1 MNKIEIII
9 QQVKNSPDTVE
20 FKDVIN
26 AIDESYDY
34 EPTRF
39 TNGSQ
44 NEKVINPAGENEG
57 SCKIFSFAKIN
68 NLNVE
73 QTLNCFGHY
82 YRDEVLNHPE
92 RSDHQ
97 NIRTFIKYGWEQL
110 DFEGTALKEI

>member
-1 MNKIEIII
+1 MNNIEKIL
-9 QQVKNSPDTVE
+9 QQVKNNPETVE

-44 NEKVINPAGENEG
+44 NEKVINHAGENEG
-57 SCKIFSFAKIN
+57 SCKIFSFAKLN

-97 NIRTFIKYGWEQL
+97 NIRAFIKYGWEQL
-110 DFEGTALKEI
+110 EFEGSALKEK

>member
-1 MNKIEIII
+1 MNKIERIINLI
-9 QQVKNSPDTVE
+9 NHNPEKVE
-20 FKDVIN
+20 FQDVID
-26 AIDESYDY
+26 AIDENYDY
-34 EPTRF
+34 VPTRF

-44 NEKVINPAGENEG
+44 NEKVINHAGENEG
-57 SCKIFSFAKIN
+57 SCKIFSFAIIN
-68 NLNVE
+68 NLNTE

-110 DFEGTALKEI
+110 DFEGSALKEI